1 MAKSSDNVPPKADAS
16 KSSINTSTDAAGKAG
31 IVHGEATRIVHHGR
45 NPEAQ
50 HGFVN
55 TPVYRGSTVLF
66 PTLAK
71 IKSRDQAYTYGRR
84 ATPTTNALEDA
95 ITSLAGG
102 SQTILTSS
110 GLGAVSTAL
119 LAFVQSGDH
128 ILVAD
133 TVYQPTRTFCDKM
146 LSRLGVETTY
156 YDPRLG
162 SGIGAF
168 VRANTRLIFVESPGS
183 QTFEMQDIPAIS
195 KIARAKNIWLLADN
209 TWASPLFSKPLALGA
224 DVSIEAATKYIV
236 GHADALLGAVTANA
250 RAAKYIDNS
259 KEALGTCPG
268 SEETYLALRG
278 LRTLH
283 VRLAHHMRSGLE
295 IARWLEGRTE
305 VARVLH
311 PALESHPGHAIWQRD
326 FTGAS
331 GLFTIV
337 LHPANEKALAA
348 FLDGL
353 QLFGMGYSWGGY
365 ESLVIPF
372 DPKPYRTAT
381 HWTEAGPALRLH
393 IGLEDTVDLKAD
405 LEAAFARLKTAS

>member
-1 MAKSSDNVPPKADAS
+1 MAKSNDGAPPKEGDRFAD
-16 KSSINTSTDAAGKAG
+16 KAG
-31 IVHGEATRIVHHGR
+31 VKPGIKHSEATQIVHHGR
-45 NPEAQ
+45 HPEAQ

-84 ATPTTNALEDA
+84 ATPTTHALEDA
-95 ITSLAGG
+95 ITDLAGG
-102 SQTILTSS
+102 ASTILTSS
-110 GLGAVSTAL
+110 GLCAVSTAL

-128 ILVAD
+128 ILMTD
-133 TVYQPTRTFCDKM
+133 SVYQPTRTFCDKM
-146 LSRLGVETTY
+146 LTRLGVETTY
-156 YDPRLG
+156 YDPLLG
-162 SGIGAF
+162 ERVSDLIKP
-168 VRANTRLIFVESPGS
+168 NTRLIFVESPGS
-183 QTFEMQDIPAIS
+183 QTFEMQDIPAIA
-195 KIARAKNIWLLADN
+195 KVARAKNIWLLADN

-224 DVSIEAATKYIV
+224 DVTIEAATKYIV

-250 RAAKYIDNS
+250 RAAQYLDNA

-278 LRTLH
+278 MRTLH
-283 VRLAHHMRSGLE
+283 VRLAHHMRAALE
-295 IARWLEGRTE
+295 MARWLEGRSE

-311 PALESHPGHAIWQRD
+311 PGLESHPGHGIWQRD

-337 LHPANEKALAA
+337 LNPASENALAA

-353 QLFGMGYSWGGY
+353 KLFGMGYSWGGY
-365 ESLVIPF
+365 ESLIIPF
-372 DPKPYRTAT
+372 DPQAYRTAT
-381 HWTEAGPALRLH
+381 RWTSDGPALRLH
-393 IGLEDTVDLKAD
+393 IGLEDINDLKAD
-405 LEAAFARLKTAS
+405 LEAAFIRLKT